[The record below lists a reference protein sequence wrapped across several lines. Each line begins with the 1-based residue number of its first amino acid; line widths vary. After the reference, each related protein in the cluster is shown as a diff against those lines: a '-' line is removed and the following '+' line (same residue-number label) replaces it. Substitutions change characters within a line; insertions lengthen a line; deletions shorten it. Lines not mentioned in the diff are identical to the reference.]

1 MSKWTGDTLRSV
13 RADRKPQKIELLPN
27 LKVAKSD
34 DATVAVE
41 GGREFRKFRIFRIL

>member
-1 MSKWTGDTLRSV
+1 
-13 RADRKPQKIELLPN
+13 
-27 LKVAKSD
+27 VAKSD